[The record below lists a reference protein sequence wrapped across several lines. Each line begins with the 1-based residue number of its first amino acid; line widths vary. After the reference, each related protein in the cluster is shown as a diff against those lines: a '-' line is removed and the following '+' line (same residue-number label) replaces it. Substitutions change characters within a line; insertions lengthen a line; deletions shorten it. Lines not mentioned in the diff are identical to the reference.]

1 MVTPATF
8 KLRFPSFAGL
18 TDARVQ
24 MFIDDADPA
33 FNVCRWG
40 GYYDLGLANYVAHEL
55 TMAAALEAGPKAAL
69 LDATIAKKVD
79 VMSITFDA
87 ILKGKVVEN
96 PYLAT
101 VYGQKY
107 LYYRD
112 LISPGALA
120 V

>member
-1 MVTPATF
+1 MVTPAAF
-8 KLRFPSFAGL
+8 KLRFPSFSSV

-40 GYYDLGLANYVAHEL
+40 DYYALGLANYVAHEL
-55 TMAAALEAGPKAAL
+55 TMSAALEAGRGVT
-69 LDATIAKKVD
+69 LDATLVKKVD

-87 ILKGKVVEN
+87 ILKGKVVDN
-96 PYLAT
+96 PFLAT
-101 VYGQKY
+101 AYGQKY

-112 LISPGALA
+112 LVSLGALA

>member
-8 KLRFPSFAGL
+8 KTRFPSFSAL

-40 GYYDLGLANYVAHEL
+40 DYYDLGLANYVAHEL
-55 TMAAALEAGPKAAL
+55 TMSAALEAGVGVK
-69 LDATIAKKVD
+69 LDATLSKKVD
-79 VMSITFDA
+79 VMQITFDA
-87 ILKGKVVEN
+87 ILKGKVVDN
-96 PYLAT
+96 PFLAT

-107 LYYRD
+107 LSYRA
-112 LISPGALA
+112 LISLGALA
-120 V
+120 I